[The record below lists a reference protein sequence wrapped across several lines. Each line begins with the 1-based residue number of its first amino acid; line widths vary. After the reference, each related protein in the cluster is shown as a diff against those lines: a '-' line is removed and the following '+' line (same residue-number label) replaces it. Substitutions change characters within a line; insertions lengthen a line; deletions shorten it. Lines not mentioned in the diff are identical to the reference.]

1 MFSCCKWSVVFL
13 LGGLAC
19 GNGVGFVREEAK
31 VYILFICDDIRLPCT
46 LSFMP
51 SHARDAALVVGP
63 QADVLFVLRVRR
75 FTQVHQCAVS
85 FVSVSMVN
93 LIYWP
98 SAIDE
103 SEGDV
108 MPQKFALST
117 CNCQR
122 DVQVP
127 FLSIVPAS
135 RPAN

>member
-1 MFSCCKWSVVFL
+1 VVFL

-31 VYILFICDDIRLPCT
+31 VYILIICDDIGLPFT

-51 SHARDAALVVGP
+51 SHARDAALLVGP

-103 SEGDV
+103 SEDDA
-108 MPQKFALST
+108 MPKSLRSLPAIVSVTF
-117 CNCQR
+117 R
-122 DVQVP
+122 YP